1 MLNFLRILYLAGRMR
16 KLHLLLLLLLCAS
29 CYQPE
34 RDCRQFR
41 NGTFEFT
48 TTLNGESVTTTF
60 VRQDTLEVDYFEG
73 TADSSAIRWINDCEF
88 VVQKLNPRS
97 RAEKQAILM
106 KILSTTENSYTF
118 EYGLI
123 GQPPTA
129 KGTAFKTD

>member
-1 MLNFLRILYLAGRMR
+1 MPYLAGRMR
-16 KLHLLLLLLLCAS
+16 YYPLVFFFLLFS

-34 RDCRQFR
+34 RDCERFR

-48 TTLNGESVTTTF
+48 TSLNGEAVTTTF
-60 VRQDTLEVDYFEG
+60 VRRDTLEVDYFQG
-73 TADSSAIRWINDCEF
+73 KADSSSIRWINNCEF

-97 RAEKQAILM
+97 QAEKQAILM

-123 GQPPTA
+123 GQPPTGR
-129 KGTAFKTD
+129 GTAIKTD

>member
-1 MLNFLRILYLAGRMR
+1 MRYLAPSMR
-16 KLHLLLLLLLCAS
+16 VFLLVLVCIVLTA

-34 RDCRQFR
+34 RNCQEFR
-41 NGTFEFT
+41 TGSFEFT
-48 TTLNGESVTTTF
+48 TSLNGESVTTTF
-60 VRQDTLEVDYFEG
+60 VRMDTLEIDYFQGE
-73 TADSSAIRWINDCEF
+73 ADSSSIRWVNDCEF

-123 GQPPTA
+123 GQPPTG
-129 KGTAFKTD
+129 KGTAIKTD

>member
-1 MLNFLRILYLAGRMR
+1 MRIQLFFLVLVLFFS
-16 KLHLLLLLLLCAS
+16 S
-29 CYQPE
+29 CYQPQ
-34 RDCRQFR
+34 RDCQQFR

-48 TTLNGESVTTTF
+48 TTLNGEAVTTTF
-60 VRQDTLEVDYFEG
+60 VRQDTLEVDYFKG
-73 TADSSAIRWINDCEF
+73 KVDSSSIRWINDCEF

-97 RAEKQAILM
+97 LAEKQAILM

>member
-1 MLNFLRILYLAGRMR
+1 MPYLAARMR
-16 KLHLLLLLLLCAS
+16 NLPLFLGLLFFIS

-34 RDCRQFR
+34 RNCQDFR
-41 NGTFEFT
+41 NGSFEFT

-60 VRQDTLEVDYFEG
+60 LRQDTLEVDYFQG
-73 TADSSAIRWINDCEF
+73 KADSSSIRWINDCEF

-97 RAEKQAILM
+97 QAEKQAILM

-123 GQPPTA
+123 GQPPTG
-129 KGTAFKTD
+129 KGTAIKTD

>member
-1 MLNFLRILYLAGRMR
+1 MRYLRCFCILLIAY
-16 KLHLLLLLLLCAS
+16 S

-34 RDCRQFR
+34 RDCLRFK
-41 NGTFEFT
+41 NGKFQFT
-48 TTLNGESVTTTF
+48 TQLDGEDVTTTF

-73 TADSSAIRWINDCEF
+73 KADSSSIRWINDCEF
-88 VVQKLNPRS
+88 VVQKLHPRN

-123 GQPPTA
+123 GQPPTG

>member
-1 MLNFLRILYLAGRMR
+1 MRMLF
-16 KLHLLLLLLLCAS
+16 LLLFLVLCAS

-34 RDCRQFR
+34 RDCKRFR

-48 TTLNGESVTTTF
+48 TMLNGDSVTTRF

-73 TADSSAIRWINDCEF
+73 RADSSAIRWINDCEF
-88 VVQKLNPRS
+88 VVHKLNPS
-97 RAEKQAILM
+97 SKAEKQAILM

-129 KGTAFKTD
+129 KGTALKTD

>member
-1 MLNFLRILYLAGRMR
+1 MPYLAARMRILGFLF
-16 KLHLLLLLLLCAS
+16 LLMLCSS

-34 RDCRQFR
+34 RDCKRFR

-48 TTLNGESVTTTF
+48 TTLNGEPVTTTF
-60 VRQDTLEVDYFEG
+60 IRQDTLEVDYFEG
-73 TADSSAIRWINDCEF
+73 KADSSAIRWVNDCEF

-123 GQPPTA
+123 GQPPTG